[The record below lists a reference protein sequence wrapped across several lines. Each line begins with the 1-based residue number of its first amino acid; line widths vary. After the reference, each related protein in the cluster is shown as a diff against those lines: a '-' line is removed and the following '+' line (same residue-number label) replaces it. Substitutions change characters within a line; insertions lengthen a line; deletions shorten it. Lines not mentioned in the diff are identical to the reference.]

1 LSLSRLDAVF
11 DGVAGPA
18 RGQVVIALDAP
29 GVVGVDAQGA
39 VPGPVVTG
47 EVGGPQA
54 SEVQLQRLAVVGH
67 ERVPADEATTGVPPA
82 AGLVNAEVAA
92 LAELKDGDEQ
102 RHPNPDEDI
111 LDRAGFLAQ
120 VTGRTVGV
128 ITADRGMRVRAT
140 GRDGLRAILMPER
153 YSRDQPTG
161 AG

>member
-1 LSLSRLDAVF
+1 VRLVIPQPVLDELDDKRYLGRADVKERARSAVRPLDELQGQF
-11 DGVAGPA
+11 ESQGFAMLPDGSTV
-18 RGQVVIALDAP
+18 
-29 GVVGVDAQGA
+29 
-39 VPGPVVTG
+39 
-47 EVGGPQA
+47 EY
-54 SEVQLQRLAVVGH
+54 
-67 ERVPADEATTGVPPA
+67 
-82 AGLVNAEVAA
+82 
-92 LAELKDGDEQ
+92 LKDGDEQ